1 MEDLQRARAPRAYVL
16 TAEGS
21 DFVAPPACATLP
33 PFPLHPASAPFR
45 LHLHPQA
52 AIAMLAEVL
61 RVIGY
66 RLAEANRLQH
76 KFPSLAA
83 EMRADAARLERLSIK
98 LKAMRDAGRL
108 YISKDD
114 IPPIEFSLWR
124 WILTRGSEGA
134 MIRFTGLSRA
144 LFNELV
150 LLASQAEGWTE
161 RVDYYAAPGAGGKRK
176 RGGQLLMGG
185 ADCMALALRYIFG
198 YVAHHVEQLRVRPPP
213 LSFAV
218 LHYFACAPPLLLSCS
233 TCESVGLM
241 GCFHVSSSTISSCL
255 NKGFDFLLYAL
266 ERHPDAAVKW
276 PDFATQLR
284 YMKMIAENGFIK
296 LDTGL
301 TARRP
306 GCFVDGAVWPVEK
319 GTNKE
324 VERMNW
330 CSKHHIT
337 GVNNVFAFGPDA
349 EIIWEI
355 VNAPGSWNDT
365 DLCRGLTVVLNDVTM
380 TLPEFCALADV
391 AFKGEGCETAYLTL
405 ASAAAMSLTKK
416 AGDVAALCHWLLKK
430 RNAVEWCMATLKMT
444 FRRLTTVNLVFM
456 GG

>member
-52 AIAMLAEVL
+52 AVAMLAEVL

-198 YVAHHVEQLRVRPPP
+198 YVAHHVEQLRARCPSLSP
-213 LSFAV
+213 L
-218 LHYFACAPPLLLSCS
+218 
-233 TCESVGLM
+233 
-241 GCFHVSSSTISSCL
+241 STISRAHHLSYSL
-255 NKGFDFLLYAL
+255 
-266 ERHPDAAVKW
+266 AAR
-276 PDFATQLR
+276 ASRL
-284 YMKMIAENGFIK
+284 
-296 LDTGL
+296 
-301 TARRP
+301 
-306 GCFVDGAVWPVEK
+306 
-319 GTNKE
+319 
-324 VERMNW
+324 
-330 CSKHHIT
+330 
-337 GVNNVFAFGPDA
+337 
-349 EIIWEI
+349 
-355 VNAPGSWNDT
+355 GSWAAST
-365 DLCRGLTVVLNDVTM
+365 CR
-380 TLPEFCALADV
+380 PRRFRH
-391 AFKGEGCETAYLTL
+391 
-405 ASAAAMSLTKK
+405 ASTK
-416 AGDVAALCHWLLKK
+416 ASTSSCTRSSGTPTP
-430 RNAVEWCMATLKMT
+430 R
-444 FRRLTTVNLVFM
+444 
-456 GG
+456 